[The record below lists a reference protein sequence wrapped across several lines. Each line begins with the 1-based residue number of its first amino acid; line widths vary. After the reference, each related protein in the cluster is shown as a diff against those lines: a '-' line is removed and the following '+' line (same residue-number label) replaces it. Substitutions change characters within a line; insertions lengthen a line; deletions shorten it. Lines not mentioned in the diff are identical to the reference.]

1 MAANLRSALSAIPQ
15 EPISGDAVL
24 LALGFLGRLSELS
37 IVATILGEDTSPTAI
52 SRLASAVYDL
62 EKKDLVRR
70 DIASPRKIELTE
82 RGRRTELQIR
92 EQLIRKAPRVR
103 NLAAAA

>member
-1 MAANLRSALSAIPQ
+1 MATNLRNALSAIPQ

-52 SRLASAVYDL
+52 ARLSAAVYEL

-70 DIASPRKIELTE
+70 DVASPRKVELTE
-82 RGRRTELQIR
+82 RGRREELQVR
-92 EQLIRKAPRVR
+92 EKLIRKSSRVR

>member
-1 MAANLRSALSAIPQ
+1 MATNLRSALEAIPQ

-37 IVATILGEDTSPTAI
+37 IVATILGEDTTPTAI
-52 SRLASAVYDL
+52 SRLSATVYEL
-62 EKKDLVRR
+62 EKKDYVRR
-70 DIASPRKIELTE
+70 DVASPRKIELTE
-82 RGRRTELQIR
+82 RGRRQELQIR
-92 EQLIRKAPRVR
+92 EQLIRKSSRVR